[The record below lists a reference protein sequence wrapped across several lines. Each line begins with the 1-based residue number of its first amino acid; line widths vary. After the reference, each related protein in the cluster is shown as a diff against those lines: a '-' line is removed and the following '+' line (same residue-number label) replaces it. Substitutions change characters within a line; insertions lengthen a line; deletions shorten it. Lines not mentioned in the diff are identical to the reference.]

1 MGSIALFTKYLN
13 QVDFLYSETSKSAI
27 LDGNNAIVSMSK
39 GCNEMKFPKITVD
52 GLSDYSRTTGYEAGD
67 VSVEFESKKPNYDR
81 GIKFNIDEMDD
92 EETDGIMLGNTLGL
106 LEKDKVAP
114 EIDAFRFATYA
125 SASGISTVA
134 PADLTTGE
142 AVLNA
147 LVTATAQMD
156 NDSVEMNDRVLFIT
170 PPLLLAAENVDTTK
184 SKAILSR
191 FSSIVQVPQSRFY
204 TAIDLKSKTADSATG
219 YAKASGAKNIN
230 FMIISKSAVIQ
241 FTKHIFNKPLSPD
254 NNPDGDSWVIRY
266 RKYGIAEVYDNKK
279 KGIYLHKAT
288 T

>member
-27 LDGNNAIVSMSK
+27 LDGNNAIVSMAK

-52 GLSDYSRTTGYEAGD
+52 GLSDYSKVTGYEAGD
-67 VSVEFESKKPNYDR
+67 MSIEFESKKPNYDR
-81 GIKFNIDEMDD
+81 GVKFNIDEMDN
-92 EETDGIMLGNTLGL
+92 EETEGILLGNTLGI

-125 SASGISTVA
+125 SASGINTVA

-170 PPLLLAAENVDTTK
+170 PMLLLAAENVDTTK

-230 FMIISKSAVIQ
+230 FMIVSKSAVIQ

-266 RKYGIAEVYDNKK
+266 RKYGIAEVLDNKV

>member
-27 LDGNNAIVSMSK
+27 LDGNNAMVSMSK

-92 EETDGIMLGNTLGL
+92 EETDGIMLGNTLGI

-125 SASGISTVA
+125 SAVGISTVE

-241 FTKHIFNKPLSPD
+241 FTKHVFNKPLSPD
-254 NNPDGDSWVIRY
+254 YNPDAYSWVIRY

-279 KGIYLHKAT
+279 KCIYLHKAT

>member
-27 LDGNNAIVSMSK
+27 LDGNNAMVSMAK

-52 GLSDYSRTTGYEAGD
+52 GLSDYSRTTGYEVGD

-92 EETDGIMLGNTLGL
+92 EETDGIMLGNTLGI

-125 SASGISTVA
+125 SAVGISTVA

-241 FTKHIFNKPLSPD
+241 FTKHVFNKPLSPD

>member
-27 LDGNNAIVSMSK
+27 LDGNNAMVSMSK

-92 EETDGIMLGNTLGL
+92 EETDGIMLGNTLGI

-125 SASGISTVA
+125 SAIGISTVA

-170 PPLLLAAENVDTTK
+170 PMLLLAAENVDTTK

-241 FTKHIFNKPLSPD
+241 FTKHVFNKPLSPD
-254 NNPDGDSWVIRY
+254 YNPDAYSWVIRY

>member
-27 LDGNNAIVSMSK
+27 LDGNNAMVSMSK

-81 GIKFNIDEMDD
+81 GIKFNIDEMDN
-92 EETDGIMLGNTLGL
+92 EETDGIMLGNTLGI

-125 SASGISTVA
+125 SAIGISTVA

-170 PPLLLAAENVDTTK
+170 PPLLLSAENVDTTK

-241 FTKHIFNKPLSPD
+241 FTKHVFNKPLSPD
-254 NNPDGDSWVIRY
+254 NNPDGDSWAIRY

>member
-13 QVDFLYSETSKSAI
+13 QIDFLYSETSKSAI
-27 LDGNNAIVSMSK
+27 LDGNNAMVSMSK
-39 GCNEMKFPKITVD
+39 GCNEMKVPKITVD
-52 GLSDYSRTTGYEAGD
+52 GLSAYSRTTGYEAGD
-67 VSVEFESKKPNYDR
+67 VSVEFESKIPNYDR
-81 GIKFNIDEMDD
+81 GIKFNIDDMDN
-92 EETDGIMLGNTLGL
+92 EETDGLLLGNTLGI

-114 EIDAFRFATYA
+114 EIDAFRFAEYA
-125 SASGISTVA
+125 GTSGISTVE
-134 PADLTTGE
+134 PADLATGE
-142 AVLNA
+142 DVLNA

-170 PPLLLAAENVDTTK
+170 PMLLLSAENVDTTK

-204 TAIDLKSKTADSATG
+204 TAIDLKSKSKDNATG
-219 YAKASGAKNIN
+219 YEKSVGAKNIN

-241 FTKHIFNKPLSPD
+241 FTKHVFNKHLSPD
-254 NNPDGDSWVIRY
+254 NNPDAYSWVIRY

>member
-27 LDGNNAIVSMSK
+27 LDGNNAIVSMAK

-67 VSVEFESKKPNYDR
+67 MSIEFESKKPNYDR
-81 GIKFNIDEMDD
+81 GVKFNIDDMDD
-92 EETDGIMLGNTLGL
+92 EETDGILLGNTLGI

-156 NDSVEMNDRVLFIT
+156 NDSVEMNDRILFIT
-170 PPLLLAAENVDTTK
+170 PMLLLSAENVDTTK

-241 FTKHIFNKPLSPD
+241 FTKHVFNKPLSPD
-254 NNPDGDSWVIRY
+254 NNPDAYSWVIRY

>member
-27 LDGNNAIVSMSK
+27 LDGNNSIVSMAK

-67 VSVEFESKKPNYDR
+67 MSIEFESKKPNYDR

-92 EETDGIMLGNTLGL
+92 EETEGVLLGNTLGI

-170 PPLLLAAENVDTTK
+170 PMLLLSAENVDTTK

-191 FSSIVQVPQSRFY
+191 FSSIMQVPQSRFY
-204 TAIDLKSKTADSATG
+204 TAIDLKSKTVDSATG
-219 YAKASGAKNIN
+219 YAKASRAKNIN

-241 FTKHIFNKPLSPD
+241 FTRHVFNKPLSPD

>member
-27 LDGNNAIVSMSK
+27 LDGNNAIVSMAK

-52 GLSDYSRTTGYEAGD
+52 GLSDYSRTTGYETGD

-125 SASGISTVA
+125 SAIGISTVA

-241 FTKHIFNKPLSPD
+241 FTKHVFNKPLSPD
-254 NNPDGDSWVIRY
+254 NNPDGCGWVIRY

>member
-27 LDGNNAIVSMSK
+27 LDGNNAIVSMAK

-52 GLSDYSRTTGYEAGD
+52 GLSDYSRTTGYETGD
-67 VSVEFESKKPNYDR
+67 MSIEFESKKPNYDR
-81 GIKFNIDEMDD
+81 GVKFNIDEMDD
-92 EETDGIMLGNTLGL
+92 EETDGVLLGNTLGI
-106 LEKDKVAP
+106 LEKDKGAP

-170 PPLLLAAENVDTTK
+170 PMLLLAAENVDTTK

-204 TAIDLKSKTADSATG
+204 TAIDLKSKSADSATG

-241 FTKHIFNKPLSPD
+241 FTKHVFNKPLSPD
-254 NNPDGDSWVIRY
+254 NNPDGNGWIIRY

>member
-92 EETDGIMLGNTLGL
+92 EETDGIMLGNTLGI

-125 SASGISTVA
+125 SAVGISTVA

-241 FTKHIFNKPLSPD
+241 FTKHVFNKPLSPD
-254 NNPDGDSWVIRY
+254 NNPDAYSWVIRY

>member
-27 LDGNNAIVSMSK
+27 LDGNNAIVSMAK

-67 VSVEFESKKPNYDR
+67 MSIEFESKKPNYDR
-81 GIKFNIDEMDD
+81 GVKFNIDEMDD
-92 EETDGIMLGNTLGL
+92 EETEGILLGNTLGI

-170 PPLLLAAENVDTTK
+170 PMLLLSAENVDTTK

-219 YAKASGAKNIN
+219 YAKAGGAKNIN

-241 FTKHIFNKPLSPD
+241 FTKHVFNKPLSPD

>member
-27 LDGNNAIVSMSK
+27 LDGNNAMVSMSK

-67 VSVEFESKKPNYDR
+67 MSIEFESKKPNYDR
-81 GIKFNIDEMDD
+81 GVKFNIDDMDD
-92 EETDGIMLGNTLGL
+92 EETDGILLGNTLGI

-170 PPLLLAAENVDTTK
+170 PMLLLSAENVDTTK

-241 FTKHIFNKPLSPD
+241 FTKHVFNKPLSPD
-254 NNPDGDSWVIRY
+254 NNPDAYSWVIRY

>member
-27 LDGNNAIVSMSK
+27 LDGNNAMVSMSK

-92 EETDGIMLGNTLGL
+92 EETDGILLGNTLGI
-106 LEKDKVAP
+106 LEKEKVAP

-125 SASGISTVA
+125 SAIGISTVA

-170 PPLLLAAENVDTTK
+170 PHLLLAAENVDTTK

-219 YAKASGAKNIN
+219 YAKAGGAKNIN

-241 FTKHIFNKPLSPD
+241 FTKHVFNKPLSPD
-254 NNPDGDSWVIRY
+254 NNPDAYSWVIRY
-266 RKYGIAEVYDNKK
+266 RKYGIAEVYNNKK

>member
-27 LDGNNAIVSMSK
+27 LDGNNAIVSMAK

-52 GLSDYSRTTGYEAGD
+52 GLSDYSRTTGYESGD

-81 GIKFNIDEMDD
+81 GVKFNIDEMDD

-125 SASGISTVA
+125 SAVGISTVA

-241 FTKHIFNKPLSPD
+241 FTKHVFNKPLSPD
-254 NNPDGDSWVIRY
+254 NNPDGAGWIIRY

>member
-27 LDGNNAIVSMSK
+27 LDGNNAMVSMAK

-92 EETDGIMLGNTLGL
+92 EETDGIMLGNTLGI

-125 SASGISTVA
+125 SAVGISTVA

-241 FTKHIFNKPLSPD
+241 FTKHVFNKPLSPD

>member
-27 LDGNNAIVSMSK
+27 LDGNNAIVSMAK

-92 EETDGIMLGNTLGL
+92 EETDGILLGNTLGI
-106 LEKDKVAP
+106 LEKEKVAP

-170 PPLLLAAENVDTTK
+170 PMLLLSAENVDTTK
-184 SKAILSR
+184 SKAIFSR

-241 FTKHIFNKPLSPD
+241 FTKHVFNKPLSPD
-254 NNPDGDSWVIRY
+254 NNPDAYGWVIRY
-266 RKYGIAEVYDNKK
+266 RKYGIAEVLDNKK

>member
-13 QVDFLYSETSKSAI
+13 QVDFLYSETSKTAI
-27 LDGNNAIVSMSK
+27 LDGNNAIVSMAK

-67 VSVEFESKKPNYDR
+67 MSIEFESKKPNYDR
-81 GIKFNIDEMDD
+81 GVKFNIDEMDD
-92 EETDGIMLGNTLGL
+92 EETEGVLLGNTLGI

-170 PPLLLAAENVDTTK
+170 PMLLIAAENVDTTK

-219 YAKASGAKNIN
+219 YAKASYAKNIN

-241 FTKHIFNKPLSPD
+241 FTKHVFNKPLSPD

-266 RKYGIAEVYDNKK
+266 RKYGIAEVLDNKVN
-279 KGIYLHKAT
+279 GIYLHKAT

>member
-1 MGSIALFTKYLN
+1 MGSVALFTKYLN

-27 LDGNNAIVSMSK
+27 LDGNNAIVSMAK

-52 GLSDYSRTTGYEAGD
+52 GLSDYSRTTGYETGD

-92 EETDGIMLGNTLGL
+92 EETDGVLLGNTLGL
-106 LEKDKVAP
+106 LEKEKVAP

-170 PPLLLAAENVDTTK
+170 PMLLLAAENVDTTK
-184 SKAILSR
+184 SKAILNR

-230 FMIISKSAVIQ
+230 FLIVSKSAVIQ
-241 FTKHIFNKPLSPD
+241 FTKHVFNKPLSPD
-254 NNPDGDSWVIRY
+254 NNPDGNGWIIRY

>member
-81 GIKFNIDEMDD
+81 GIKFNIDVMDD
-92 EETDGIMLGNTLGL
+92 EETDGIMFGNTLGL

-125 SASGISTVA
+125 SAIGISTVA

-170 PPLLLAAENVDTTK
+170 PTLLLAAENVDTTK
-184 SKAILSR
+184 SKSILSR

-204 TAIDLKSKTADSATG
+204 TAIDLKSKSADSATG
-219 YAKASGAKNIN
+219 YEKASGAKNIN

-241 FTKHIFNKPLSPD
+241 FTKHVFNKPLSPD

>member
-1 MGSIALFTKYLN
+1 
-13 QVDFLYSETSKSAI
+13 
-27 LDGNNAIVSMSK
+27 
-39 GCNEMKFPKITVD
+39 
-52 GLSDYSRTTGYEAGD
+52 
-67 VSVEFESKKPNYDR
+67 
-81 GIKFNIDEMDD
+81 
-92 EETDGIMLGNTLGL
+92 
-106 LEKDKVAP
+106 
-114 EIDAFRFATYA
+114 
-125 SASGISTVA
+125 
-134 PADLTTGE
+134 
-142 AVLNA
+142 
-147 LVTATAQMD
+147 
-156 NDSVEMNDRVLFIT
+156 MNDRVLFIT
-170 PPLLLAAENVDTTK
+170 PMLLLAAENVDTTK
-184 SKAILSR
+184 SNAILSR

-241 FTKHIFNKPLSPD
+241 FTKHVFNKPLSPD

>member
-27 LDGNNAIVSMSK
+27 LDGNNAIVSMAK

-67 VSVEFESKKPNYDR
+67 MSIEFESKKPNYDR
-81 GIKFNIDEMDD
+81 GVKFNIDEMDD
-92 EETDGIMLGNTLGL
+92 EETEGILLGNTLGI

-125 SASGISTVA
+125 SAVGISTVA

-170 PPLLLAAENVDTTK
+170 PMLLLAAENVDTTK

-241 FTKHIFNKPLSPD
+241 FTKHVFNKPLSPD

-288 T
+288 Y

>member
-27 LDGNNAIVSMSK
+27 LDGNNAMVSMSK

-67 VSVEFESKKPNYDR
+67 MSIEFESKKPNYDR
-81 GIKFNIDEMDD
+81 GVKFNIDEMDD
-92 EETDGIMLGNTLGL
+92 EETDGILLGNTLGI

-125 SASGISTVA
+125 SAIGISTVA

-170 PPLLLAAENVDTTK
+170 PMLLLSAENVDTTK

-241 FTKHIFNKPLSPD
+241 FTKHVFNKPLSPD
-254 NNPDGDSWVIRY
+254 NNPDAYSWVIRY

>member
-27 LDGNNAIVSMSK
+27 LDGNNAIVSMAK

-67 VSVEFESKKPNYDR
+67 MSIEFESKKPNYDR
-81 GIKFNIDEMDD
+81 GVKFNIDEMDD
-92 EETDGIMLGNTLGL
+92 EETEGILLGNTLGI
-106 LEKDKVAP
+106 LEKEKVAP

-170 PPLLLAAENVDTTK
+170 PMLLISAENVDTTK

-241 FTKHIFNKPLSPD
+241 FTKHVFNKPLSPD

-266 RKYGIAEVYDNKK
+266 RKYGIAEVYDNKR

>member
-125 SASGISTVA
+125 SAIGISTVA

-241 FTKHIFNKPLSPD
+241 FTKHVFNKPLSPD
-254 NNPDGDSWVIRY
+254 NNPDAYSWVIRY

>member
-13 QVDFLYSETSKSAI
+13 QVDFLYSETSKTAI
-27 LDGNNAIVSMSK
+27 LDGNNAIVSMAK

-52 GLSDYSRTTGYEAGD
+52 GLSDYSRTTGYETGD

-92 EETDGIMLGNTLGL
+92 EETDGVLLGNTLGI

-170 PPLLLAAENVDTTK
+170 PMLLLAAENVDTTK

-241 FTKHIFNKPLSPD
+241 FTKHVFNKPLSPD
-254 NNPDGDSWVIRY
+254 NNPDGNGWIIRY

>member
-92 EETDGIMLGNTLGL
+92 EETDGIMLGNTLGI

-170 PPLLLAAENVDTTK
+170 PMLLLAAENVDTTK

-204 TAIDLKSKTADSATG
+204 TAVDLKSKTADSATG
-219 YAKASGAKNIN
+219 YGKASGAKNIN

-241 FTKHIFNKPLSPD
+241 FTKHVFNKPLSPD

>member
-27 LDGNNAIVSMSK
+27 LDGNNAMVSMAK

-92 EETDGIMLGNTLGL
+92 EETDGILLGNTLGI

-191 FSSIVQVPQSRFY
+191 FSYIVQVPQSRFY

-241 FTKHIFNKPLSPD
+241 FTKHVFNKPLSPD
-254 NNPDGDSWVIRY
+254 YNPDGAGWVIRY

>member
-27 LDGNNAIVSMSK
+27 LDGNNAMVSMAK

-92 EETDGIMLGNTLGL
+92 EETDGIMLGNTLGI

-125 SASGISTVA
+125 SAVGISTVA

-241 FTKHIFNKPLSPD
+241 FTKHVFNKPLSPD
-254 NNPDGDSWVIRY
+254 YNPDSYSWVIRY

>member
-27 LDGNNAIVSMSK
+27 LDGNNAIVSMAK

-67 VSVEFESKKPNYDR
+67 MSIEFESKKPNYDR
-81 GIKFNIDEMDD
+81 GVKFNIDEMDD
-92 EETDGIMLGNTLGL
+92 EETEGVLLGNTLGI

-125 SASGISTVA
+125 SAVGISTVA

-170 PPLLLAAENVDTTK
+170 PMLLLAAENVDTTK

-241 FTKHIFNKPLSPD
+241 FTKHVFNKPLSPD

>member
-27 LDGNNAIVSMSK
+27 LDGNNAMVSMSK
-39 GCNEMKFPKITVD
+39 GCNEMKIPKITVD
-52 GLSDYSRTTGYEAGD
+52 GLSAYSRTKGYEAGD
-67 VSVEFESKKPNYDR
+67 VSVEFESKLPNYDR
-81 GIKFNIDEMDD
+81 GIKFNIDEMDN
-92 EETDGIMLGNTLGL
+92 EETEGLLLGNTLGI

-114 EIDAFRFATYA
+114 EIDAFRFAEYA
-125 SASGISTVA
+125 GTSGISTVE
-134 PADLTTGE
+134 PADLATGE
-142 AVLNA
+142 DVLNA

-170 PPLLLAAENVDTTK
+170 PMLLISAQNVDTTK
-184 SKAILSR
+184 SKAIMSR

-204 TAIDLKSKTADSATG
+204 TAIDLKSKSKDNATG
-219 YAKASGAKNIN
+219 YAKSVGAKNIN

-266 RKYGIAEVYDNKK
+266 RKYGIAEVYDNKV

>member
-27 LDGNNAIVSMSK
+27 LDGNNAMVSMSK

-67 VSVEFESKKPNYDR
+67 MSIEFESKKPNYDR
-81 GIKFNIDEMDD
+81 GVKFNIDDMDD
-92 EETDGIMLGNTLGL
+92 EETDGILLGNTLGI

-170 PPLLLAAENVDTTK
+170 PMLLLSAENVDTTK

-241 FTKHIFNKPLSPD
+241 FTKHVFNKPLSPD

>member
-27 LDGNNAIVSMSK
+27 LDGNNAIVSMAK

-67 VSVEFESKKPNYDR
+67 MSIEFESKKPNYDR
-81 GIKFNIDEMDD
+81 GVKFNIDEMDD
-92 EETDGIMLGNTLGL
+92 EETEGILLGNTLGI

-125 SASGISTVA
+125 SAVGISTVA

-170 PPLLLAAENVDTTK
+170 PMLLLAAENVDTTK

-204 TAIDLKSKTADSATG
+204 TAIDLKSKTADRATG

-241 FTKHIFNKPLSPD
+241 FTKHVFNKPLSPD

-288 T
+288 Y

>member
-27 LDGNNAIVSMSK
+27 LDGNNAIVSMAK

-52 GLSDYSRTTGYEAGD
+52 GLSDYSRTTGYETGD

-125 SASGISTVA
+125 SAIGISTVA

-147 LVTATAQMD
+147 LVTATARMD

-241 FTKHIFNKPLSPD
+241 FTKHVFNKPLSPD
-254 NNPDGDSWVIRY
+254 NNPDGCGWVIRY

>member
-204 TAIDLKSKTADSATG
+204 TAIDLKSKSKDNATG
-219 YAKASGAKNIN
+219 YAKSIGAKNIN

>member
-13 QVDFLYSETSKSAI
+13 QVDFLYSETSKTAI
-27 LDGNNAIVSMSK
+27 LDGNNAMVSMAK

-92 EETDGIMLGNTLGL
+92 EETEGVLLGNTLGI

-114 EIDAFRFATYA
+114 EIDAFRFAKYA

-170 PPLLLAAENVDTTK
+170 PMLLIAAENVDTTK

-219 YAKASGAKNIN
+219 YVKASGAKNIN

-241 FTKHIFNKPLSPD
+241 FTKHVFNKPLSPD
-254 NNPDGDSWVIRY
+254 NNPDAYSWVIRY